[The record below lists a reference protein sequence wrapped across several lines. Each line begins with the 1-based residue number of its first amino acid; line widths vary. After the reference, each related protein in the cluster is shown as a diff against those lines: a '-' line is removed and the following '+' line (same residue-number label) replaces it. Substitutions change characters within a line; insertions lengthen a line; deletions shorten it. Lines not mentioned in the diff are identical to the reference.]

1 MSKAPVSIQTRL
13 AGVLAAW
20 FTLISPAMAGEEG
33 DPHWGYSGETGPE
46 RWGEL
51 SEEFEACGLGKNQ
64 SPVDIRK
71 ESIVKAELAPLRLHY
86 QVQTR
91 DIVNN
96 GHTLQVNVEPGAY
109 LEVDGMRFDL
119 LQFHMHS
126 PSEHTI
132 EGRHYPLELHFV
144 HRSEDGST
152 AVLGVLFQEGD
163 QHPTVARVQDI
174 APARD
179 SAAPLQFALTD
190 LVTRDEITS
199 YYRYSG
205 SLTTPPCSEGLRWF
219 LWPALI
225 EVAKEQI
232 DAYVKLIGQ
241 DARTPQPLN
250 GRMVLFTE

>member
-1 MSKAPVSIQTRL
+1 MIKAPAIVQSCL
-13 AGVLAAW
+13 AGAFVACLA
-20 FTLISPAMAGEEG
+20 PAPALAGEG
-33 DPHWGYSGETGPE
+33 GQHWSYSGDLGPA

-51 SEEFEACGLGKNQ
+51 SEEFETCGIGKNQ

-71 ESIVKAELAPLRLHY
+71 ESIVKADLEPLRLNY

-109 LEVDGMRFDL
+109 LEVDGVRFQL
-119 LQFHMHS
+119 EQFHMHS

-144 HRSEDGST
+144 HRAADDSL
-152 AVLGVLFQEGD
+152 AVLGVLFNEGQ
-163 QHPTVARVQDI
+163 QHPTVARVEDI
-174 APARD
+174 APAKGNT
-179 SAAPLQFALTD
+179 APLSFALTD
-190 LVTRDEITS
+190 LVKISEITS

-225 EVAKEQI
+225 EVSKEQI
-232 DAYVKLIGQ
+232 DAYVKLIGE
-241 DARTPQPLN
+241 DARSPQPLN